1 MEHERP
7 SEMDMAGLDEQKLS
21 EMKIGEDQSALI
33 REQHQA
39 FLLKITLI
47 KKLRESNMNGEI

>member
-1 MEHERP
+1 MEHEKP
-7 SEMDMAGLDEQKLS
+7 SDVNLSGLDEQ
-21 EMKIGEDQSALI
+21 ETGIMKIGEDQSALI

-47 KKLRESNMNGEI
+47 EKLRKSDTPAEI